1 MTQQNLDE
9 RCEAGEERPGQANSN
24 QSTSRTVQLPRL
36 APEPRLNGPQP
47 TSSATA
53 ATQAVRHAG
62 VSVHCLPKMK
72 SAREAAGVQRS
83 WGCLYPQPRP
93 QQATRQ
99 LPCLPGNHLGPYKM
113 LRPQAWSRARRS
125 QITDSGWAWQ
135 THCRL
140 QNLLHQCL
148 KCPNLSKSK
157 LCCSAPGGL
166 RVTGDEL
173 GGEGSLGSPGTKVA
187 ARATHLGGPVFLQLP

>member
-24 QSTSRTVQLPRL
+24 YSTSRTVQLPRL

-53 ATQAVRHAG
+53 ATQAVRHTG

-99 LPCLPGNHLGPYKM
+99 LPCLPGNHLRSYKM

-125 QITDSGWAWQ
+125 QKTDFRMGMANTLQAAKPTAPMPQVPKSVKKQ
-135 THCRL
+135 T
-140 QNLLHQCL
+140 LLRG
-148 KCPNLSKSK
+148 PW
-157 LCCSAPGGL
+157 
-166 RVTGDEL
+166 RTEGD
-173 GGEGSLGSPGTKVA
+173 G
-187 ARATHLGGPVFLQLP
+187 

>member
-1 MTQQNLDE
+1 M
-9 RCEAGEERPGQANSN
+9 
-24 QSTSRTVQLPRL
+24 
-36 APEPRLNGPQP
+36 
-47 TSSATA
+47 
-53 ATQAVRHAG
+53 
-62 VSVHCLPKMK
+62 HCLPKMK

-125 QITDSGWAWQ
+125 QKTDSGWAWQ

-157 LCCSAPGGL
+157 LCYSAPGGL